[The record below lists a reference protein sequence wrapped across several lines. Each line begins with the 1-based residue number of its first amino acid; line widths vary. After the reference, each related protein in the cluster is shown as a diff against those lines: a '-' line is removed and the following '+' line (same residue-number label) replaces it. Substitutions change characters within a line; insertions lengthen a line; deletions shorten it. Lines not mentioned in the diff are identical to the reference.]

1 MKLLVAV
8 QDYPNNFG
16 GKNGAFV
23 HTRNLE
29 YVKSGISVTVM
40 NFSAADGYLI
50 DGIAVKTEREIAA
63 QNELYYDFLLCH
75 AANIRNHYRFIKRY
89 RNRFKKIFFFF
100 HGHEILKIHQVY
112 PKDYSYVKTIF
123 VKTIVRDIYDA
134 LKCKLWHQY
143 FKSTKD
149 NYYCIFVSH
158 WMYHEFQK
166 WIKVNIDGKYSI
178 IYNVVGTD
186 FINNHYDALSEKEY
200 DFVTIRT
207 NLDGSKYC
215 MDLVNEIAKR
225 NPFYKFL
232 VIGKGTFF
240 NFNQKAEN
248 LIWLNTTM
256 NHNEIIQILDKCK
269 CALMP
274 TKTDAQGVMAC
285 EFATYGIP
293 MITSD
298 IEVCREVF
306 DVFSNVAYINN
317 DNAAVDIDKL
327 YFSIKDKSI
336 ETVSKYD
343 LKHTVMQEI
352 RLLERAMG

>member
-29 YVKSGISVTVM
+29 YKKSGISVNVM
-40 NFSAADGYLI
+40 NFSTVDSYSI
-50 DGIAVKTEREIAA
+50 DGIPVIPEREIIA
-63 QNELYYDFLLCH
+63 QDKLDYDFLICH
-75 AANIRNHYRFIKRY
+75 AANIRNHYRFIKLY

-112 PKDYSYVKTIF
+112 PKEYSYIKTNIVKYT
-123 VKTIVRDIYDA
+123 VRDIYDT
-134 LKCKLWHQY
+134 LKCQIWHQY
-143 FKSTKD
+143 FKKTND
-149 NYYCIFVSH
+149 NYYCIFVSN
-158 WMYHEFQK
+158 WMYHEFQR
-166 WIKVNIDGKYSI
+166 WIRVNIDGKYSI
-178 IYNVVGTD
+178 IYNVVGSS
-186 FINNHYDALSEKEY
+186 FMNNHYDPLSEKEY
-200 DFVTIRT
+200 DYVTIRT

-215 MDLVNEIAKR
+215 IDLVNELAKK
-225 NPFYKFL
+225 NPLSKFL
-232 VIGKGTFF
+232 VIGKGDFF

-256 NHNEIIQILDKCK
+256 NHDEIIQILNKCK

-298 IEVCREVF
+298 IEVCQEVF
-306 DVFSNVAYINN
+306 EAFSNVAYIDN
-317 DNAAVDIDKL
+317 DNVDVDIDKI
-327 YFSIKDKSI
+327 YSSIRKKDLK
-336 ETVSKYD
+336 TVRKYD
-343 LKHTVMQEI
+343 LEHTVMKEI
-352 RLLERAMG
+352 RLLERTLG